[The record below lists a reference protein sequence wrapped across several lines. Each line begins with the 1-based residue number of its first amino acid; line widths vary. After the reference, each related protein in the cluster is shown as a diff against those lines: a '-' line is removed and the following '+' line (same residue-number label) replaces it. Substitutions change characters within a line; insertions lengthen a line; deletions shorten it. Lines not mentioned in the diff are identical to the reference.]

1 MSMLSVLWEPF
12 VTFGFMR
19 RALVAT
25 ITLGMGAG
33 PVGVLLQ
40 LRRMS
45 LIGDAMSHAI
55 LPGAAIGYL
64 LAGGLSLVAMG
75 LGGIV
80 AGLGVAM
87 LAGLVSRRTHLA
99 EDANFASFYLTSLA

>member
-1 MSMLSVLWEPF
+1 MSMLAGLWEPF
-12 VTFGFMR
+12 ATFGFMR
-19 RALVAT
+19 RALVAS

-55 LPGAAIGYL
+55 LPVAAIGFL
-64 LAGGLSLVAMG
+64 AAGGLSLTAMG
-75 LGGIV
+75 LGGI
-80 AGLGVAM
+80 A
-87 LAGLVSRRTHLA
+87 
-99 EDANFASFYLTSLA
+99 